1 MATLRTTTTTEFRKR
16 VYFDGSPSHAFN
28 EKCLTPLMKAC
39 MYGRS
44 EQVKL
49 ILEEKPLTVV
59 ERDSVF
65 KTALHYCAEND
76 EEDADC
82 AKLLLEADPSIV
94 DIPDDDGHTA
104 LHLAVIAGN
113 LPLVRFLLVSGQA
126 DPNKRD
132 AEGHSTVHWATVCA
146 DVDALELVLSHGGT
160 TSSADVHGGYAIH
173 YAAQMCGNGA
183 CRSGDARNTGVRV
196 LQLLLSF
203 GADVH
208 VTDKHGRQP
217 ILWAASAGSADAIIT
232 LVNGGA
238 NVESHDKDGL
248 TALHCAASRGHVECV
263 DGLLTLCGC
272 EVDAV
277 DSNSCSAL
285 FYAVTLGH
293 ADATEILLEHGANP
307 DRQDGKGRTPAHCGA
322 FKGQLETVRLLAE
335 HSANLWLRNSKGGYP
350 LHDAVRSGRK
360 ELVLWLI
367 SMRPESVDY
376 YDDDGKRPL
385 HIAALNNNLEMSK
398 IILDN
403 GASIN
408 PVMKIKGERMTPLD
422 VALRKNNR
430 HLAKFLNLF
439 GGKPTSKLNKTL
451 SKQQSTVRVKTK
463 RIESRRN
470 SYSSDS
476 INRKYRNGGGRKK
489 QLNSRKVE
497 SPKSN
502 KVSKGRVVQVHIR
515 ANVLTKTV
523 GKSRDDRKP
532 CGGGTLPKT
541 HRKKGTNVANEQKEC
556 FSENDMCYGG
566 DGDDDYE
573 YDYDDDDDNDDCD
586 GDDYDDE
593 DDVDVGDGDD
603 DGADGGCVEE
613 QTNGSAAAAAADHC
627 GNGRRLQRNRRR
639 GNRMA
644 TRAGNND
651 VGGGRHRRDKA
662 AAKANTAGDQQQ
674 ELRADGVASKATSG
688 EVGGGGGGGGG
699 GNDRPVGT
707 NPTTPGK
714 LDNKDGEK
722 PKTTAENEDAN
733 RDDIRLKDGQ
743 AAEKEKVKDGE
754 DVFDQQLVPGTGPE
768 VTSHSDHDKR
778 DDGPTT
784 ILTTVEPEIGGLT
797 TDGPSVTKSGATT
810 STVTKTGATT
820 KGSVAARSTSR
831 EGGKMPTTGQPNS
844 GRAIVEVLDRVDTPQ
859 LSTTVDGDG
868 DVGVGVV
875 VGGRNF
881 GGEPTAFSVLP
892 DSGRDDERPC
902 ECPNCCRRK
911 PLRSTSKKMKSRI
924 PRLNNYCSLA
934 PTSDLNTMS
943 VTKAVQL
950 SSRKYNLERL
960 IFYQLSE
967 LKRLQIRAGK
977 SDERVLVKR
986 LVEEYGS
993 TGLFTGLKRYDGP
1006 FSFKRF
1012 EKYLYDQLLVLQ
1024 KQSLADDKTTV
1035 PRVQSI
1041 DEVEKLAGALRR
1053 IDAGK
1058 TVLENPNDCLSCIR
1072 TTNRCFHATH
1082 AYTGV
1087 PCAAYIPKFRLDHHS
1102 MPKPPTDDGRRH
1114 RFLPDIRAGQ
1124 DTSGGATTRCLR
1136 NVDPSRPITLQ
1147 LGNGPCAQAID
1158 LPTDKLD
1165 KNRRYFVTFTIKGA
1179 ADGAHN
1185 KHRPP
1190 APPAFRPDGR
1200 RGHGVDCNPPLAHTH
1215 AKSF

>member
-1 MATLRTTTTTEFRKR
+1 MTTLRTTTTTEFRKR
-16 VYFDGSPSHAFN
+16 VYFDGSPSHVFN

-49 ILEEKPLTVV
+49 IIEEKPSAVV
-59 ERDSVF
+59 ERDNVF

-76 EEDADC
+76 EDDADC

-335 HSANLWLRNSKGGYP
+335 HGANLWLRNSKGGYP

-439 GGKPTSKLNKTL
+439 GGKPASKLNKTL

-476 INRKYRNGGGRKK
+476 ISRKYRNGGGRKK

-523 GKSRDDRKP
+523 GKSRDDRKS
-532 CGGGTLPKT
+532 CGGGGGGGGTLPKA
-541 HRKKGTNVANEQKEC
+541 HRKKATGVSNEQKEC

-566 DGDDDYE
+566 DGDDDYD
-573 YDYDDDDDNDDCD
+573 YDYDDDDDDDR
-586 GDDYDDE
+586 DDDDE
-593 DDVDVGDGDD
+593 DDDEDVDDGNGDD

-613 QTNGSAAAAAADHC
+613 QTNGSAAAEAADHC
-627 GNGRRLQRNRRR
+627 GNSRRLQRNRRR
-639 GNRMA
+639 GKRMA
-644 TRAGNND
+644 SRGGSG
-651 VGGGRHRRDKA
+651 GGGRHRRDKA
-662 AAKANTAGDQQQ
+662 AAKANTTTDQQESQ
-674 ELRADGVASKATSG
+674 LADGVAAKATSG
-688 EVGGGGGGGGG
+688 DVGGS
-699 GNDRPVGT
+699 DKPAGT
-707 NPTTPGK
+707 NSAAAPEK
-714 LDNKDGEK
+714 LDRDGGEK
-722 PKTTAENEDAN
+722 SKTTAENEEAN
-733 RDDIRLKDGQ
+733 RDGIRLKDGQ
-743 AAEKEKVKDGE
+743 AAGKVKVKDSD
-754 DVFDQQLVPGTGPE
+754 DVFDHQHVSVTGPE
-768 VTSHSDHDKR
+768 VTSHDNYDKR

-784 ILTTVEPEIGGLT
+784 VVVDGREIGGLT
-797 TDGPSVTKSGATT
+797 NDGPSATKS
-810 STVTKTGATT
+810 VATT
-820 KGSVAARSTSR
+820 KGGETKVKNSATTVTAKENEAKRLTSR
-831 EGGKMPTTGQPNS
+831 EGGKTSTTGQINS
-844 GRAIVEVLDRVDTPQ
+844 SRAIVEVLDRVDTPQ
-859 LSTTVDGDG
+859 LSTAVDGDG
-868 DVGVGVV
+868 D

-950 SSRKYNLERL
+950 SSRKYNLERF

-1024 KQSLADDKTTV
+1024 KQSLAGDKTMI

-1041 DEVEKLAGALRR
+1041 DEVEKIAAALRR

-1087 PCAAYIPKFRLDHHS
+1087 PCAAYIPKFRLDHHR
-1102 MPKPPTDDGRRH
+1102 MPKPPADDGRRH
-1114 RFLPDIRAGQ
+1114 RFLPDIRTSGQ
-1124 DTSGGATTRCLR
+1124 DTSGGTTTRCLR

-1165 KNRRYFVTFTIKGA
+1165 KNRRYYVTFTIKGA

-1190 APPAFRPDGR
+1190 APPAFRADGR

>member
-1 MATLRTTTTTEFRKR
+1 MTTLRTTTTTEFRKR
-16 VYFDGSPSHAFN
+16 VYFDGSPSHVFN
-28 EKCLTPLMKAC
+28 DKCLTPLMKAC

-59 ERDSVF
+59 ERDGVF

-76 EEDADC
+76 EDDADC

-160 TSSADVHGGYAIH
+160 TSSADVHGGYAVH

-208 VTDKHGRQP
+208 VADKHGRQP

-293 ADATEILLEHGANP
+293 ADATEMLLEHGANP

-335 HSANLWLRNSKGGYP
+335 HGANLWLRNSKGGYP
-350 LHDAVRSGRK
+350 LHDAMRSGRK

-439 GGKPTSKLNKTL
+439 GGKPASKLNKTL

-476 INRKYRNGGGRKK
+476 ISRKYRNGGGRKK
-489 QLNSRKVE
+489 QLNSRKAE
-497 SPKSN
+497 SPKPN
-502 KVSKGRVVQVHIR
+502 KTSKGRVVQVHIR

-523 GKSRDDRKP
+523 GKSRDDRKS
-532 CGGGTLPKT
+532 CGGGGGTLPKA
-541 HRKKGTNVANEQKEC
+541 HRKKATGVANEPKEC

-566 DGDDDYE
+566 DGDNDFDY
-573 YDYDDDDDNDDCD
+573 DNYDDDDHYDD
-586 GDDYDDE
+586 DDEDDEDDDE
-593 DDVDVGDGDD
+593 DDVADDGDD
-603 DGADGGCVEE
+603 DCADGGGGGVEE

-627 GNGRRLQRNRRR
+627 GSSRRLHRNRRR
-639 GNRMA
+639 GNRIA
-644 TRAGNND
+644 TRGGS
-651 VGGGRHRRDKA
+651 GGGRRRRDKVTS
-662 AAKANTAGDQQQ
+662 KANTAADDQQ
-674 ELRADGVASKATSG
+674 ELRTDGIAGKATSV
-688 EVGGGGGGGGG
+688 EVGGGGSDKPIGANSAPGEL
-699 GNDRPVGT
+699 DR
-707 NPTTPGK
+707 
-714 LDNKDGEK
+714 DGVK
-722 PKTTAENEDAN
+722 PKTTTENVDAN
-733 RDDIRLKDGQ
+733 HDGIRLTDGQ
-743 AAEKEKVKDGE
+743 APVKAKIEGNIDHP
-754 DVFDQQLVPGTGPE
+754 LVSVTGPE
-768 VTSHSDHDKR
+768 ETSHDNHDKR
-778 DDGPTT
+778 EGGPTAAFV
-784 ILTTVEPEIGGLT
+784 IEQEFGDLTV
-797 TDGPSVTKSGATT
+797 DGSSVTKSGAPTLT
-810 STVTKTGATT
+810 AKKGGEATVTE
-820 KGSVAARSTSR
+820 KGNVAERSTSR
-831 EGGKMPTTGQPNS
+831 EGGKTPMKGQPDS

-859 LSTTVDGDG
+859 LSATVDGDG

-875 VGGRNF
+875 VGSRNF
-881 GGEPTAFSVLP
+881 VGEPTAFSVLP
-892 DSGRDDERPC
+892 DAGREDDRPC
-902 ECPNCCRRK
+902 ECPDCCKRK
-911 PLRSTSKKMKSRI
+911 PSRSTSKKIKSRI

-1024 KQSLADDKTTV
+1024 KQSLANDKTAV

-1058 TVLENPNDCLSCIR
+1058 TVLENPNDCLSCVR

-1087 PCAAYIPKFRLDHHS
+1087 PCAAYIPKFRLDHHQ
-1102 MPKPPTDDGRRH
+1102 MPKPPADDGRRH
-1114 RFLPDIRAGQ
+1114 RFLPDIRTGQ
-1124 DTSGGATTRCLR
+1124 DISGGTTTRCLR

-1179 ADGAHN
+1179 GDGSRN
-1185 KHRPP
+1185 RHRPP
-1190 APPAFRPDGR
+1190 APPAFRSDGR
-1200 RGHGVDCNPPLAHTH
+1200 RGHAVDCNPPLAHTH

>member
-1 MATLRTTTTTEFRKR
+1 MTTLRTTTTTEFRKR
-16 VYFDGSPSHAFN
+16 VYFDGSPSHVFN

-49 ILEEKPLTVV
+49 IIEEKPSAVV
-59 ERDSVF
+59 ERDNVF

-76 EEDADC
+76 EDDADC

-335 HSANLWLRNSKGGYP
+335 HGANLWLRNSKGGYP

-439 GGKPTSKLNKTL
+439 GGKPASKLNKTL

-476 INRKYRNGGGRKK
+476 ISRKYRNGGGRKK

-523 GKSRDDRKP
+523 GKSRDDRKS
-532 CGGGTLPKT
+532 CGGGGGGTLPKA
-541 HRKKGTNVANEQKEC
+541 HRKKATGVSNEQKEC

-566 DGDDDYE
+566 DGDDDYD
-573 YDYDDDDDNDDCD
+573 YDYDDDDDDDR
-586 GDDYDDE
+586 DDDDE
-593 DDVDVGDGDD
+593 DDDEDVDDGNGDD

-613 QTNGSAAAAAADHC
+613 QTNGSAAAEAADHC
-627 GNGRRLQRNRRR
+627 GNSRRLQRNRRR
-639 GNRMA
+639 GKRMA
-644 TRAGNND
+644 SRGGSG
-651 VGGGRHRRDKA
+651 GGGRHRRDKA
-662 AAKANTAGDQQQ
+662 NTATNQQ
-674 ELRADGVASKATSG
+674 ESQLADGVAAKATSG
-688 EVGGGGGGGGG
+688 DVGGS
-699 GNDRPVGT
+699 DKPAGT
-707 NPTTPGK
+707 NSAAAPEK
-714 LDNKDGEK
+714 LDRDGGEK
-722 PKTTAENEDAN
+722 PKTTAENEEAN
-733 RDDIRLKDGQ
+733 RDGIRLKDGQ
-743 AAEKEKVKDGE
+743 AAGKVKVEDSD
-754 DVFDQQLVPGTGPE
+754 DVFDHQHVSVTGPE
-768 VTSHSDHDKR
+768 VTSHDNHDKR

-784 ILTTVEPEIGGLT
+784 VVVDGREIGGLT
-797 TDGPSVTKSGATT
+797 NDGPSATKS
-810 STVTKTGATT
+810 VATT
-820 KGSVAARSTSR
+820 KGGETKVKSSATTVTAKESVAKRLTSR
-831 EGGKMPTTGQPNS
+831 EGGKTPTTGQINS
-844 GRAIVEVLDRVDTPQ
+844 SRAIVEVLDRVDTPQ
-859 LSTTVDGDG
+859 LSTAVDGDG
-868 DVGVGVV
+868 DGD

-950 SSRKYNLERL
+950 SSRKYNLERF

-1024 KQSLADDKTTV
+1024 KQSLAGDKTMI

-1041 DEVEKLAGALRR
+1041 DEVEKIAAALRR

-1087 PCAAYIPKFRLDHHS
+1087 PCAAYIPKFRLDHHR
-1102 MPKPPTDDGRRH
+1102 MPKPPADDGRRH
-1114 RFLPDIRAGQ
+1114 RFLPDIRTSGQ
-1124 DTSGGATTRCLR
+1124 DTSGGTTTRCLR

-1165 KNRRYFVTFTIKGA
+1165 KNRRYYVTFTIKGA

-1190 APPAFRPDGR
+1190 APPAFRADGR